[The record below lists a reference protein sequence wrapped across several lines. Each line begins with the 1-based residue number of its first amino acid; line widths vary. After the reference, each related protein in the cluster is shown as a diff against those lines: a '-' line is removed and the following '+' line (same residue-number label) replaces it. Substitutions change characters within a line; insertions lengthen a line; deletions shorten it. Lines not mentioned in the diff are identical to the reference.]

1 MFFYSNEVQVR
12 KFEVENLT
20 NVARPHL
27 KFEALNNLKTSLA
40 YFFKLKC

>member
-1 MFFYSNEVQVR
+1 MFCYSNEVQVR

-27 KFEALNNLKTSLA
+27 KFEALNNLKNLS
-40 YFFKLKC
+40 